1 MGIDFKG
8 ASVTASSTISFPNK
22 KNKITHIVS
31 MSSAAPEP
39 NSPGRESQS
48 PPPEE
53 LSAVHDELLGLAH
66 ALYNL
71 GTTVLEDLSKDAGVE
86 KPVGARV

>member
-1 MGIDFKG
+1 MRVHHQLGHVI
-8 ASVTASSTISFPNK
+8 ATMASSPDP
-22 KNKITHIVS
+22 H
-31 MSSAAPEP
+31 
-39 NSPGRESQS
+39 SPRSSQS

-53 LSAVHDELLGLAH
+53 LGAVHDELLGLAH

-71 GTTVLEDLSKDAGVE
+71 GTTVLNDSTKEKPGLDGVIPP

>member
-1 MGIDFKG
+1 MRIMDVP
-8 ASVTASSTISFPNK
+8 SVPDP
-22 KNKITHIVS
+22 H
-31 MSSAAPEP
+31 
-39 NSPGRESQS
+39 SPRSSQS

-53 LSAVHDELLGLAH
+53 LGAVHDELLGLAH

-71 GTTVLEDLSKDAGVE
+71 GMTVLEDLSKEKVGETGATVE